1 MPGCKQNHVLF
12 KLKDN
17 EDKYVNTSAT
27 KNTLKCIISYYIE
40 VGKYIKKKLR
50 AKQKAN
56 KNMLETKL
64 MSSVTGELYSC

>member
-1 MPGCKQNHVLF
+1 MPGFKQNRVLF

-40 VGKYIKKKLR
+40 VGKYIKNKLR
-50 AKQKAN
+50 AK
-56 KNMLETKL
+56 
-64 MSSVTGELYSC
+64 